1 MRRVLFLL
9 VGIGLVA
16 DNPAWAAR
24 PPATTVQLVS
34 EAASIQPGV
43 PLWVGLQLT
52 MDPGWH
58 TYWRNPGDAGLA
70 TSVRWEF
77 PEGFSAGPI
86 QWPVPERIET
96 SSIVSYGYEGEALLL
111 SQMTPPKT
119 LTPGSS
125 VPLKGRVDWVECQDV
140 CVKRQA
146 EVSLE
151 LPVKAEPPGP
161 DPQWAKAFECARA
174 QQPAMLPEWNVA
186 AAMKGKQVLIKAT
199 AKPDATG
206 IVKGVQFVTEGI
218 QFFPAEPGVID
229 HAAPQ
234 PIASVSDGVVITLAP
249 SPYSDGPPRR
259 LTGILVSPQGWLGPG
274 SPTALAVDVPV
285 EPKPSW

>member
-1 MRRVLFLL
+1 MRHVLFLL

-24 PPATTVQLVS
+24 PPATTVKLVS

-70 TSVRWEF
+70 TGVRWEF

-96 SSIVSYGYEGEALLL
+96 SSIVSYGYEGDALLL

-119 LTPGSS
+119 LTPGAS
-125 VPLKGRVDWVECQDV
+125 VPLKGRVDWVECRDV

-151 LPVKAEPPGP
+151 LPVNAEAPQP
-161 DPQWAKAFECARA
+161 DPQWTSAFERARA
-174 QQPAMLPEWNVA
+174 QLPLTLPEWDVRA
-186 AAMKGKQVLIKAT
+186 AVKGKQLLIKAT
-199 AKPDATG
+199 VKPEVAG
-206 IVKGVQFVTEGI
+206 AVKEVH
-218 QFFPAEPGVID
+218 FFPAESGVID

-234 PIASVSDGVVITLAP
+234 QIAFVSDGVVVTLAP
-249 SPYSDGPPRR
+249 SPYSDGPPKR